1 VPSTAQAL
9 SEEAVE
15 DTAVTHALSDR
26 SARKNWDGEVAL
38 RDVTH
43 PIPSIMTTYN
53 MKTTLMTP
61 DNSVI
66 GLL

>member
-15 DTAVTHALSDR
+15 DTAVTHAFSDR

-43 PIPSIMTTYN
+43 PIPSRRITYK
-53 MKTTLMTP
+53 MKTTLMAP

-66 GLL
+66 GIV

>member
-1 VPSTAQAL
+1 MPSTAQAL

-15 DTAVTHALSDR
+15 DTAVTHAFSER
-26 SARKNWDGEVAL
+26 SARKNWDGELVL
-38 RDVTH
+38 REVTH

-53 MKTTLMTP
+53 IKTTLMTP

-66 GLL
+66 RPL

>member
-1 VPSTAQAL
+1 MPNTAQAL

-15 DTAVTHALSDR
+15 DTAVTHAFSDR

-43 PIPSIMTTYN
+43 PIPNIRITYKT
-53 MKTTLMTP
+53 KTTLMTP

-66 GLL
+66 DIV